1 MTAGRF
7 MVVSCGRN
15 KPEWLAP
22 CFDSIAEQTDKN
34 FQVCVVDDAS
44 DDGRSPAQVERYCEA
59 MGWKYILQSK
69 RRGAMFNQVA
79 AIETLEPE
87 PDDVIV
93 LVDSDDRL
101 AHHKVFDR
109 LRKYYEGEVDMT
121 YGSYKSE
128 PHSPTCSPAMA
139 YPPDVIR
146 RGTYREYAR
155 TGGGLLVNHLRT
167 FKHKLF
173 EQLDYSDFRWPDG
186 EWFSAC
192 CDTAIMI
199 PCLELSRGRHRF
211 IDEVLYIYNSE
222 NPSSD
227 WRTQPREVDRVHAYI
242 LQDLPRKS

>member
-93 LVDSDDRL
+93 IVDSDDRP
-101 AHHKVFDR
+101 
-109 LRKYYEGEVDMT
+109 
-121 YGSYKSE
+121 S
-128 PHSPTCSPAMA
+128 
-139 YPPDVIR
+139 
-146 RGTYREYAR
+146 
-155 TGGGLLVNHLRT
+155 
-167 FKHKLF
+167 
-173 EQLDYSDFRWPDG
+173 
-186 EWFSAC
+186 
-192 CDTAIMI
+192 
-199 PCLELSRGRHRF
+199 
-211 IDEVLYIYNSE
+211 EVL
-222 NPSSD
+222 
-227 WRTQPREVDRVHAYI
+227 RG
-242 LQDLPRKS
+242 